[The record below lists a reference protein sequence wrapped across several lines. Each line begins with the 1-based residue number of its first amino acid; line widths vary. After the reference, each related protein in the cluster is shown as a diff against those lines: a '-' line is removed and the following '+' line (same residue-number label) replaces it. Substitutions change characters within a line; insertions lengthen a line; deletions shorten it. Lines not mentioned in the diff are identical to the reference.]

1 MSYFHTPNY
10 VSRFAQELKSNTNER
25 GVKSTCTKSNRMGK
39 HDNLSLEQEHIVKII
54 CNEIRLAP
62 EEALHL
68 PIPKTDR
75 VTSR

>member
-1 MSYFHTPNY
+1 MCQNLPKSLRVISMSK
-10 VSRFAQELKSNTNER
+10 VLRVLVLRAIEWD
-25 GVKSTCTKSNRMGK
+25 K
-39 HDNLSLEQEHIVKII
+39 HENLSLEQKYITNII
-54 CNEIRLAP
+54 YNDIRLAP